1 MSNAPKIRFDPD
13 VHFDTD
19 TYCAARYRIERNEGI
34 ASAQD
39 MPQKDVDFIA
49 KSILKSSMPTS
60 LAIWAL
66 LQKKIQIL
74 FAVHPHIAAH
84 MVKVATSGDPVLEA
98 YMNEKEDIAAVYKAR
113 LEVAYNEYIVI
124 NKQSVG

>member
-1 MSNAPKIRFDPD
+1 MSNAPKIQFDPD

-19 TYCAARYRIERNEGI
+19 TYCAARYRIERNEGVP
-34 ASAQD
+34 SVQD
-39 MPQKDVDFIA
+39 IDFIA
-49 KSILKSSMPTS
+49 KSILESSMPTS

-66 LQKKIQIL
+66 LQKKIQVL
-74 FAVHPHIAAH
+74 ARVHPRIANH

-98 YMNEKEDIAAVYKAR
+98 YMNQKEDIAAVYKAR
-113 LEVAYNEYIVI
+113 LDVAYNEYIVI